1 MPKSREHSLLP
12 KSLQYALGGITVGTY
27 DTIAVLMTK
36 QLQEAGVHNL
46 GQVGLFLLMDFVGLG
61 MTSWYL
67 KRLLSPKEKP
77 DTGTRRQRGERH
89 GRDIA
94 SDTRRA
100 SEHGRPRRRRN

>member
-1 MPKSREHSLLP
+1 MPKNREHSLLP
-12 KSLQYALGGITVGTY
+12 KSFQYALGGITVGTY

-46 GQVGLFLLMDFVGLG
+46 GQLGLFLLMDFVGLG

-67 KRLLSPKEKP
+67 KRLLSPKEKT
-77 DTGTRRQRGERH
+77 DAIAGRQRGKRH

-94 SDTRRA
+94 PATRRA
-100 SEHGRPRRRRN
+100 SKHGRLRRRRN